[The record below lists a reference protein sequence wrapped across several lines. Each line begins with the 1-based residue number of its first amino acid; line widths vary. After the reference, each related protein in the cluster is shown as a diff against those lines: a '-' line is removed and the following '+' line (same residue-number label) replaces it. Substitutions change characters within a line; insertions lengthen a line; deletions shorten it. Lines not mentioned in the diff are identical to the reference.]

1 MSFSNVFVLAI
12 TFVFVFTIAFVF
24 VGHIMS
30 PKHCDQM
37 SQKSLLFEDVFK
49 MSLSIFGQVMSPH
62 HSDQFS
68 QRSQVSRILCE
79 GCSSREVDGYWVGK

>member
-1 MSFSNVFVLAI
+1 MRFFNVFVLAI

-24 VGHIMS
+24 VSFVGRIMS

-68 QRSQVSRILCE
+68 QNSQVSRAGMEL
-79 GCSSREVDGYWVGK
+79 SQLWLAR